1 MPDFGTAVVAAAV
14 LFAVVVGVAAVTVF
28 YRLRAKKLSAKV
40 TQTEQAQDADL
51 CPSVWT
57 SENRP
62 TC

>member
-1 MPDFGTAVVAAAV
+1 M